1 MVSYICLATSY
12 KLMLSYL
19 CSHGYSHE
27 QCSGSCRNQEKN
39 PKGII
44 PNLSRRQCSKR
55 KHIVQYIP
63 IGTHLSL
70 PHKFQSFIIIS
81 FFKPVAWHSL
91 QRVTSVPEMTMTS
104 GFLHV
109 LLPQL
114 AHRFLGIF
122 DVANLSK
129 WLENK
134 VETTLSYPVVHTGLK
149 PVILLHSPLCCRV
162 YMLVTILE
170 LNNFLISCKN
180 TNHKKR
186 IIDE

>member
-55 KHIVQYIP
+55 KHIVQYIL

-70 PHKFQSFIIIS
+70 PHKFQSLSLS
-81 FFKPVAWHSL
+81 FP
-91 QRVTSVPEMTMTS
+91 
-104 GFLHV
+104 FLN
-109 LLPQL
+109 LLPDT
-114 AHRFLGIF
+114 AFSSDFCAWTDNDLGLFACSTTTIGAQISWYF
-122 DVANLSK
+122 WCSK
-129 WLENK
+129 LVKMTWKQGRNHFILPCGPHWPQTCNSLTFTSLLQGLY
-134 VETTLSYPVVHTGLK
+134 VGHHTWAK
-149 PVILLHSPLCCRV
+149 
-162 YMLVTILE
+162 
-170 LNNFLISCKN
+170 
-180 TNHKKR
+180 
-186 IIDE
+186 